1 MVARTHESACIVHET
16 KGKLDAIK
24 GERIMKKAM
33 SFIAFAAAAGTA
45 MAQPNPSP
53 QPPPAARPS
62 PPPVLPGTGPYEAT
76 MEVDAGLPFH
86 VIYRP
91 TGLSAIRT
99 PKLGVVVWGNGGCR
113 DDGASARAHLTELAS
128 HGYLVIAPGKLYPP
142 GQSAPA
148 PARGPDGKYP
158 PQATTAAQ
166 VKAGIDWALAE
177 NRRQGSRYFGRID
190 PTAIA
195 VAGHSCGGLQALQ
208 VAPDPRIKT
217 VLIHNSGIFNEGA
230 SSITGLNLE
239 KSSLTQVHTPIIY
252 FLGGPTDQAQ
262 PNGSDDFRRLTDIP
276 AVLVEM
282 PVGHLG
288 TFGRPNGGAVAQIAV
303 DWLEWQLRGNRTA
316 GRTFT
321 GTDCRL
327 CNRQDVRI
335 ERKKIS

>member
-1 MVARTHESACIVHET
+1 MRKSVVLAALAAISTGAMGQQARP
-16 KGKLDAIK
+16 AI
-24 GERIMKKAM
+24 
-33 SFIAFAAAAGTA
+33 S
-45 MAQPNPSP
+45 
-53 QPPPAARPS
+53 PPPAPRPS
-62 PPPVLPGTGPYEAT
+62 PPPVTPGTGPYQAI
-76 MEVDAGLPFH
+76 METDPGLTFH

-91 TGLSAIRT
+91 IGLSAIRG

-128 HGYLVIAPGKLYPP
+128 HGYLVIAPGKLYPA

-148 PARGPDGKYP
+148 PQRGPDGKYP
-158 PQATTAAQ
+158 PQATTAEQ

-177 NRRQGSRYFGRID
+177 NKRQGSRYFGRIN

-217 VLIHNSGIFNEGA
+217 VMIHNSGIFNQGA

-239 KSSLTQVHTPIIY
+239 KTSLAQVHSPIIY
-252 FLGGPTDQAQ
+252 FLGGPTDQAF
-262 PNGSDDFRRLTDIP
+262 PNGSDDFKRLTRVP
-276 AVLVEM
+276 AVLIDM
-282 PVGHLG
+282 PIGHGG
-288 TFGRPNGGAVAQIAV
+288 TFARPNGGIVAQIAV

-321 GTDCRL
+321 GADCRL
-327 CNRQDVRI
+327 CGRSDVRI
-335 ERKKIS
+335 ERKRIS